1 MLISFR
7 RPVRCANL
15 LAPSRRAY
23 DAIKRDQRERR
34 VQVGRLKLYK
44 MLVETIDLK
53 LGHRPLW

>member
-1 MLISFR
+1 
-7 RPVRCANL
+7 L

-34 VQVGRLKLYK
+34 VQVGRLKLHK
-44 MLVETIDLK
+44 TLVETIDLK